1 MLIRSNIP
9 ISRLTAL
16 IRLFANYPLLSA
28 DLNCLSISKNNTLGV
43 YEDFTIM
50 VESTDFDLLQ
60 KVMDVCK
67 DGEGE

>member
-9 ISRLTAL
+9 TSRLKVLMKLVASES
-16 IRLFANYPLLSA
+16 LLSA

-50 VESTDFDLLQ
+50 VESNNLGFLQ

-67 DGEGE
+67 DGEDE

>member
-1 MLIRSNIP
+1 MKLVASE
-9 ISRLTAL
+9 S
-16 IRLFANYPLLSA
+16 LLSA

-50 VESTDFDLLQ
+50 VESNNLGFLQ

-67 DGEGE
+67 DGEDE